1 MYFKFILALKCKCLR
16 NIIHCRGIIME
27 DIYER
32 SIDGDITKEDALK
45 LLDSN
50 PFRLFDVANNLRAE
64 IVGEEVTFV
73 VNRNIDITD
82 HCMIKCGFC
91 SFHDSVGYHMT
102 TDEVLESIQEA
113 MDIGASEI
121 CLFGG
126 ITPDMTIEYYCD
138 LIKSIK
144 ENYKIDIHGLSPV
157 EVFNAAKSSDIT
169 IEEALIALKNVGL
182 DTMTGA
188 SAEILVDS
196 VRAKICPN
204 KVSTQ
209 EWVDVIKEAHKLGIP
224 TTSTIMY
231 GTVENW
237 EDRVDHLLIL
247 RDIQRETH
255 GFTELVPM
263 TFLGKNNILGTK
275 INPISGMDD
284 MKMHAIARII
294 LGKDIPNIQASWIKL
309 GTKLAQIALCCGAND
324 LGGTMMEDKIS
335 IAAGASYGEHLPRE
349 DMNRIITDIGRV
361 PVERDTI
368 YQRVG

>member
-1 MYFKFILALKCKCLR
+1 
-16 NIIHCRGIIME
+16 ME
-27 DIYER
+27 DVYER
-32 SIDGDITKEDALK
+32 SLQGDITREDALR
-45 LLDSN
+45 LVDSN
-50 PFRLFDVANNLRAE
+50 PFQLFDVADELRRE
-64 IVGEEVTFV
+64 IVGDEVTFV

-82 HCMIKCGFC
+82 RCMIKCGFC
-91 SFHDSVGYHMT
+91 SFRDSIGYHLT
-102 TDEVLESIQEA
+102 TEEILMSIKEA
-113 MDIGASEI
+113 KDLKATEI

-126 ITPDMTIEYYCD
+126 VTPEMTVEYYCNIIND
-138 LIKSIK
+138 IK
-144 ENYKIDIHGLSPV
+144 ENYDIDLHALSPV
-157 EVFNAAKSSDIT
+157 EVFHAAKVSEMT
-169 IEEALIALKNVGL
+169 TEEALIAFKKAGL

-204 KVSTQ
+204 KVSTT
-209 EWVDVIKEAHKLGIP
+209 EWVNIIKEAHKIGIP

-231 GTVENW
+231 GTVETW

-247 RDIQRETH
+247 RDIQRETQ

-263 TFLGKNNILGTK
+263 TFLDKNNLLGTK
-275 INPISGMDD
+275 LQGISGMDD

-294 LGKDIPNIQASWIKL
+294 LGKEIPNIQASWIKL

-349 DMNRIITDIGRV
+349 NMHRIITEIDRV
-361 PVERDTI
+361 PVERDTL
-368 YQRVG
+368 YQRV

>member
-1 MYFKFILALKCKCLR
+1 MYSKKVMDHFMNPRNVGSIPEANGIGEVGNLTCGDIMHIEILVKD
-16 NIIHCRGIIME
+16 NIID
-27 DIYER
+27 DIKFQTYGCAAAIAT
-32 SIDGDITKEDALK
+32 SSMITEMVK
-45 LLDSN
+45 
-50 PFRLFDVANNLRAE
+50 
-64 IVGEEVTFV
+64 G
-73 VNRNIDITD
+73 
-82 HCMIKCGFC
+82 M
-91 SFHDSVGYHMT
+91 
-102 TDEVLESIQEA
+102 
-113 MDIGASEI
+113 
-121 CLFGG
+121 
-126 ITPDMTIEYYCD
+126 
-138 LIKSIK
+138 
-144 ENYKIDIHGLSPV
+144 
-157 EVFNAAKSSDIT
+157 T

-196 VRAKICPN
+196 VRARICPN
-204 KVSTQ
+204 KVTTQ

-224 TTSTIMY
+224 TTSTLMY

-255 GFTELVPM
+255 GFTEIVPM

-294 LGKDIPNIQASWIKL
+294 LGEDIPNIQASWIKL

-349 DMNRIITDIGRV
+349 DMNQIITDIGRV